1 MKFGDTLT
9 FRYKEYIIP
18 AKICIVLDHK
28 AEYINIVLV
37 VT

>member
-9 FRYKEYIIP
+9 CRYKECIIP

-28 AEYINIVLV
+28 AEYIKIVLF